1 MTHSRLWTCDPH
13 HRVMKEVTLANR
25 DMGNQVQ
32 CVGGGVTLRL
42 WKYDPRYRVWE
53 RASDWGLWTCE
64 PGTGSGKGRQAGDCG
79 CVNQVQGLGKGVS
92 LEIVDM

>member
-42 WKYDPRYRVWE
+42 WKYDPRYRFWE
-53 RASDWGLWTCE
+53 FGPSLKLWTFH
-64 PGTGSGKGRQAGDCG
+64 TRQL
-79 CVNQVQGLGKGVS
+79 LGGAVT
-92 LEIVDM
+92 LETLNM

>member
-1 MTHSRLWTCDPH
+1 M
-13 HRVMKEVTLANR
+13 
-25 DMGNQVQ
+25 
-32 CVGGGVTLRL
+32 
-42 WKYDPRYRVWE
+42 
-53 RASDWGLWTCE
+53 CE

>member
-13 HRVMKEVTLANR
+13 HRVMEEVTLANR

-42 WKYDPRYRVWE
+42 WKYDPRYRFWE
-53 RASDWGLWTCE
+53 FGPSLKLWTFLLCFLMNDNLGNFEFCE
-64 PGTGSGKGRQAGDCG
+64 IFYRLLS
-79 CVNQVQGLGKGVS
+79 
-92 LEIVDM
+92 